1 MNLSNLK
8 PAEGSTKT
16 RKRIG
21 RGPGSGLGGT
31 STRGHKGA
39 KSRSGYSKKIGF
51 EGGQMPLQRRVP
63 KFGFKNINRVEYKA
77 INLDTIQKLAEAK
90 NLQTVGISDFIAA
103 GFISASQLVK
113 VLGNGT
119 LTAKAIE
126 TLKNIWKIEDLRQRI
141 LITILF
147 VAIYRF
153 GSYVV
158 LPGINPSMLT
168 QLHQQ
173 TSEGL
178 LALLNMF
185 SGGAFSNASIFAL
198 GIMPYISASIVIQL
212 LGIAVPYF
220 QKLQREGESGRRK
233 MNQYTRYLTILI
245 LLVQAP
251 SYLLNLKMQA
261 GPSLNA
267 SLDWTLFMFT
277 STIILAA
284 GSMFILWLGE
294 RITDK
299 GIGNGISLII
309 MIGIIARL
317 PQSLFQEL
325 ISRMTDKTGGLV
337 MFLIELVVL
346 LVVIAFAILLV
357 QGTRK
362 IPVQYAKKIVGNKQ
376 YGGARQYIPL
386 KVNAANVMP
395 IIFAQAIMFIPITLV
410 GFSNVNDAS
419 GFVRALTDHTS
430 FWYNLIFAVLIIL
443 FTYFYTAITINPTQM
458 AEDMKRNNGFI
469 PGIKPGKQ
477 TAEYIDVIMSRITL
491 PGSFF
496 LALVA
501 IMPAFAGIF
510 GVKAEFAQFFGG
522 TSLLILVGVVLDT
535 LQQVESH
542 LLMRHYDGLLK
553 SGRIK
558 GRSGNVAAY

>member
-1 MNLSNLK
+1 M
-8 PAEGSTKT
+8 
-16 RKRIG
+16 R
-21 RGPGSGLGGT
+21 
-31 STRGHKGA
+31 
-39 KSRSGYSKKIGF
+39 
-51 EGGQMPLQRRVP
+51 
-63 KFGFKNINRVEYKA
+63 
-77 INLDTIQKLAEAK
+77 
-90 NLQTVGISDFIAA
+90 
-103 GFISASQLVK
+103 
-113 VLGNGT
+113 
-119 LTAKAIE
+119 KAIE

-158 LPGINPSMLT
+158 LPGINPAMLAK
-168 QLHQQ
+168 LHEQ

-233 MNQYTRYLTILI
+233 MNQYTRYLTIAI

-267 SLDWTLFMFT
+267 SLDWTLFMVT

-299 GIGNGISLII
+299 GIGNGISFII
-309 MIGIIARL
+309 LIGIIARFPDAL
-317 PQSLFQEL
+317 IQEVV
-325 ISRMTDKTGGLV
+325 SRVANKSGGLI
-337 MFLIELVVL
+337 MFIIEVVFLL
-346 LVVIAFAILLV
+346 LVIGAAILLV
-357 QGTRK
+357 QGARK
-362 IPVQYAKKIVGNKQ
+362 IPVQYAKRIVGNKQ

-386 KVNAANVMP
+386 KVNAAGVMP
-395 IIFAQAIMFIPITLV
+395 IIFAQAIMFIPITFI
-410 GFSNVNDAS
+410 GFSNNVNNAG
-419 GFVRALTDHTS
+419 GFLHAFTDHTS
-430 FWYNLIFAVLIIL
+430 FWYNVFAVMIIL

-469 PGIKPGKQ
+469 PGIKPGKK
-477 TAEYIDVIMSRITL
+477 TAEYIDDIMSRITL

-510 GVKAEFAQFFGG
+510 GVQAGFAQFFGG

-558 GRSGNVAAY
+558 GRAGVAAY

>member
-1 MNLSNLK
+1 M
-8 PAEGSTKT
+8 
-16 RKRIG
+16 R
-21 RGPGSGLGGT
+21 
-31 STRGHKGA
+31 
-39 KSRSGYSKKIGF
+39 
-51 EGGQMPLQRRVP
+51 
-63 KFGFKNINRVEYKA
+63 
-77 INLDTIQKLAEAK
+77 
-90 NLQTVGISDFIAA
+90 
-103 GFISASQLVK
+103 
-113 VLGNGT
+113 
-119 LTAKAIE
+119 KAIE

-158 LPGINPSMLT
+158 LPGINPAMLAK
-168 QLHQQ
+168 LHEQ

-233 MNQYTRYLTILI
+233 MNQYTRYLTIAI

-267 SLDWTLFMFT
+267 SLDWTLFMVT

-299 GIGNGISLII
+299 GIGNGISFII
-309 MIGIIARL
+309 LIGIIARFPDAL
-317 PQSLFQEL
+317 LQEVVSRVANKSGGL
-325 ISRMTDKTGGLV
+325 IMFMVTSTIILAAGSMFILWLGERITDKGIGNGISFIILIGIIARFPDALLQEVVSRVANKSGGLI
-337 MFLIELVVL
+337 MFIIEIVFLL
-346 LVVIAFAILLV
+346 LVIGAAILLV

-362 IPVQYAKKIVGNKQ
+362 IPVQYAKRIVGNKQ

-386 KVNAANVMP
+386 KVNAAGVMP
-395 IIFAQAIMFIPITLV
+395 IIFAQAIMFIPITFI
-410 GFSNVNDAS
+410 GFSNVNDAG
-419 GFVRALTDHTS
+419 GFLHAFTDHTS
-430 FWYNLIFAVLIIL
+430 FWYNFVFAVMIIL

-469 PGIKPGKQ
+469 PGIKPGKK
-477 TAEYIDVIMSRITL
+477 TAEYIDDIMSRITL

-510 GVKAEFAQFFGG
+510 GVQAGFAQFFGG

-558 GRSGNVAAY
+558 GRAGVAAY

>member
-1 MNLSNLK
+1 M
-8 PAEGSTKT
+8 
-16 RKRIG
+16 RK
-21 RGPGSGLGGT
+21 S
-31 STRGHKGA
+31 
-39 KSRSGYSKKIGF
+39 
-51 EGGQMPLQRRVP
+51 
-63 KFGFKNINRVEYKA
+63 
-77 INLDTIQKLAEAK
+77 
-90 NLQTVGISDFIAA
+90 
-103 GFISASQLVK
+103 
-113 VLGNGT
+113 
-119 LTAKAIE
+119 IE

-158 LPGINPSMLT
+158 LPGINPAMLT
-168 QLHQQ
+168 QLHKQ

-212 LGIAVPYF
+212 LAIAVPYF
-220 QKLQREGESGRRK
+220 QKIQREGESGRRK
-233 MNQYTRYLTILI
+233 INQYTRILTIAI
-245 LLVQAP
+245 LVFQAP

-267 SLDWTLFMFT
+267 SLDWTFFIIT

-299 GIGNGISLII
+299 GIGNGISFII
-309 MIGIIARL
+309 LIGIIARL
-317 PQSLFQEL
+317 PQSLFQEFV
-325 ISRMTDKTGGLV
+325 SRLASPGAGGII
-337 MFLIELVVL
+337 MFLLEIVFL
-346 LVVIAFAILLV
+346 LFVIAAAILLV
-357 QGTRK
+357 QGVRK
-362 IPVQYAKKIVGNKQ
+362 VPVQYAKRIVGNKQ

-410 GFSNVNDAS
+410 GFSNAATAS
-419 GFVRALTDHTS
+419 GIVRAFVDHTS
-430 FWYNLIFAVLIIL
+430 FWYNFVFAILIIV
-443 FTYFYTAITINPTQM
+443 FTYFYTAITINPNQM

-469 PGIKPGKQ
+469 PGIKPGKN
-477 TAEYIDVIMSRITL
+477 TAEYIDAIMSRITL
-491 PGSFF
+491 PGS
-496 LALVA
+496 
-501 IMPAFAGIF
+501 IF
-510 GVKAEFAQFFGG
+510 
-522 TSLLILVGVVLDT
+522 LILVGVVLDT

-542 LLMRHYDGLLK
+542 LLMRHYDGLLN

-558 GRSGNVAAY
+558 GRAGNVAAY